1 MVETVVI
8 LAGGEGSR
16 LRPFTKDTPKALI
29 RVAGRELLYRII
41 KQLGELGVKR
51 FVIVINEKFK
61 GNIENFLKEHK
72 FHAEIICNPHPE
84 KENGYSLYLAKER
97 VKGRFGV
104 VMSDHI
110 YEKEFLE
117 KALKGNGLI
126 VDKVGLYI
134 DRDEATKVKCRDGRI
149 DDIGKGLKEYE
160 GFDTGFFI
168 LEDSIFSVAEK
179 ILKEKEVLTMSELVK
194 SAGLPCTEV
203 SSYFWM
209 DIDTPEDIEK
219 AKKLLVKTAIKG
231 AGDGFIS
238 RNLNRKVSTRISPY
252 LVDKFTPNQIT
263 VFTSLL
269 GMLSAVIAFFSPA
282 LGGILLQISSMLD
295 GLDGEIAR
303 AQMRTTKFGAWLDSV
318 LDRYVDFAFLSA
330 LAFYIKP
337 SWAFMPWVFLALFGT
352 IMVSYST
359 ERYKGAYCEDA
370 YAVIRELRY
379 LLGKRDERIF
389 LIMIFTLFGWIKAL
403 FILLAIITNIRV
415 ILTIYLVWKK
425 KGNE

>member
-16 LRPFTKDTPKALI
+16 LRPFTNNIPKALVK
-29 RVAGRELLYRII
+29 VAGRELLYRII
-41 KQLGELGVKR
+41 KQLEDLGVKR

-61 GNIENFLKEHK
+61 GSIENFLKEHG
-72 FHAEIICNPHPE
+72 FYGEIIYNPHPE
-84 KENGYSLYLAKER
+84 KENGYSLYLAKEK

-110 YEKEFLE
+110 YEKAFLE
-117 KALKGNGLI
+117 KALKGKGLI

-134 DRDEATKVKCRDGRI
+134 DIDEATKVKCRDGKI
-149 DDIGKGLKEYE
+149 KDIGKDLKEYE

-168 LEDSIFSVAEK
+168 LEESIFDVAEK
-179 ILKEKEVLTMSELVK
+179 ILKEKEVLTMSELAK
-194 SAGLPCTEV
+194 RAGIPCTEV
-203 SSYFWM
+203 SGYFWM
-209 DIDTPEDIEK
+209 DVDTPEDIEK
-219 AKKLLVKTAIKG
+219 AKKLLVKTAIKV

-252 LVDKFTPNQIT
+252 LVDKFTPNQVT
-263 VFTSLL
+263 VFTFLL
-269 GMLSAVIAFFSPA
+269 GMLSVVVAFFSPA
-282 LGGILLQISSMLD
+282 LGGILLQISSTLD

-318 LDRYVDFAFLSA
+318 LDRYIDFAFLSA

-337 SWAFMPWVFLALFGT
+337 SWGFMPWVFLALFGT

-370 YAVIRELRY
+370 YVVIKELRY

-415 ILTIYLVWKK
+415 ILTIYLVWKRK
-425 KGNE
+425 RNE

>member
-16 LRPFTKDTPKALI
+16 LRPFTNNIPKALVK
-29 RVAGRELLYRII
+29 VAGRELLYRII
-41 KQLGELGVKR
+41 KQLEDLGVKR

-61 GNIENFLKEHK
+61 GSIENFLKEHG
-72 FHAEIICNPHPE
+72 FYGEIIYNPHPE
-84 KENGYSLYLAKER
+84 KENGYSLYLAKEK

-110 YEKEFLE
+110 YEKAFLE
-117 KALKGNGLI
+117 KALKGKGLI

-134 DRDEATKVKCRDGRI
+134 DIDEATKVKCRDGKI
-149 DDIGKGLKEYE
+149 KDIGKDLKEYE

-168 LEDSIFSVAEK
+168 LEESIFDVAEK
-179 ILKEKEVLTMSELVK
+179 ILKEKEVLTMSELAK
-194 SAGLPCTEV
+194 RAGIPCTEV
-203 SSYFWM
+203 SGYFWM
-209 DIDTPEDIEK
+209 DVDTPEDIEK
-219 AKKLLVKTAIKG
+219 AKKLLVKTAIKV

-252 LVDKFTPNQIT
+252 LVDKFTPNQVT
-263 VFTSLL
+263 VFTFLL
-269 GMLSAVIAFFSPA
+269 GMLSVVVAFFSPA
-282 LGGILLQISSMLD
+282 LGGILLQISSTLD

-337 SWAFMPWVFLALFGT
+337 SWGFMPWVFLALFGT

-370 YAVIRELRY
+370 YVVIKELRY

-415 ILTIYLVWKK
+415 ILTIYLVWKRK
-425 KGNE
+425 RNE

>member
-16 LRPFTKDTPKALI
+16 LRPFTNNIPKALVK
-29 RVAGRELLYRII
+29 VAGRELLYRII
-41 KQLGELGVKR
+41 KQLEDLGVKR

-61 GNIENFLKEHK
+61 GSIENFLKEHG
-72 FHAEIICNPHPE
+72 FYGEIIYNPHPE
-84 KENGYSLYLAKER
+84 KENGYSLYLAKEK

-110 YEKEFLE
+110 YEKAFLE
-117 KALKGNGLI
+117 KALKGKGLI

-134 DRDEATKVKCRDGRI
+134 DIDEATKVKCRDGKI
-149 DDIGKGLKEYE
+149 KDIGKDLKEYE

-168 LEDSIFSVAEK
+168 LEESIFDVAEK
-179 ILKEKEVLTMSELVK
+179 ILKEKEVLTMSELAK
-194 SAGLPCTEV
+194 RAGIPCTEV
-203 SSYFWM
+203 SGYFWM
-209 DIDTPEDIEK
+209 DVDTPEDIEK
-219 AKKLLVKTAIKG
+219 AKKLLVKTAIKV

-252 LVDKFTPNQIT
+252 LVDKFTPNQVT
-263 VFTSLL
+263 VFTFLL
-269 GMLSAVIAFFSPA
+269 GMLSVVVAFFSPA
-282 LGGILLQISSMLD
+282 LGGILLQISSTLD

-337 SWAFMPWVFLALFGT
+337 SWGFMPWVFLALFGT

-370 YAVIRELRY
+370 YAVIKELRY

-415 ILTIYLVWKK
+415 ILTIYLVWKRK
-425 KGNE
+425 RNE

>member
-16 LRPFTKDTPKALI
+16 LRPFTNDIPKALVK
-29 RVAGRELLYRII
+29 VAGRELLYRII
-41 KQLGELGVKR
+41 KQLEELGVKR

-61 GNIENFLKEHK
+61 GSIENFLKEHK

-84 KENGYSLYLAKER
+84 KENGYSLYLAKEK

-110 YEKEFLE
+110 YEKAFLE

-134 DRDEATKVKCRDGRI
+134 DRDEATKVKCKDGRI
-149 DDIGKGLKEYE
+149 ENIGKDLKEYE

-168 LEDSIFSVAEK
+168 LEDSIFSVAEE
-179 ILKEKEVLTMSELVK
+179 ILKEKEVLTMSELAK
-194 SAGLPCTEV
+194 SAGIPCTEV
-203 SSYFWM
+203 SGYFWM
-209 DIDTPEDIEK
+209 DIDTPKDIEK
-219 AKKLLVKTAIKG
+219 GKKLLVKTAIKG
-231 AGDGFIS
+231 VGDGFIS

-252 LVDKFTPNQIT
+252 LVDKFTPNQLT
-263 VFTSLL
+263 VFTFLL
-269 GMLSAVIAFFSPA
+269 GMLSAVVAFFSPA

-303 AQMRTTKFGAWLDSV
+303 AQIRTTKFGAWLDSV

-370 YAVIRELRY
+370 YAVIKELRY

-425 KGNE
+425 KRNE

>member
-16 LRPFTKDTPKALI
+16 LRPFTNNIPKALVK
-29 RVAGRELLYRII
+29 VAGRELLYRII
-41 KQLGELGVKR
+41 KQLEDLGVKR

-61 GNIENFLKEHK
+61 GSIENFLKEHG
-72 FHAEIICNPHPE
+72 FYGEIIYNPHPE
-84 KENGYSLYLAKER
+84 KENGYSLYLAKEK

-110 YEKEFLE
+110 YEKAFLE
-117 KALKGNGLI
+117 KALKGKGLI

-134 DRDEATKVKCRDGRI
+134 DIDEATKVKCRDGKI
-149 DDIGKGLKEYE
+149 KDIGKDLKEYE

-168 LEDSIFSVAEK
+168 LEESIFDVAEK
-179 ILKEKEVLTMSELVK
+179 ILKEKEVLTMSELAK
-194 SAGLPCTEV
+194 RAGIPCTEV
-203 SSYFWM
+203 SGYFWM
-209 DIDTPEDIEK
+209 DVDTPEDIEK
-219 AKKLLVKTAIKG
+219 AKKLLVKTAIKV

-252 LVDKFTPNQIT
+252 LVDKFTPNQVT
-263 VFTSLL
+263 VFTFLL
-269 GMLSAVIAFFSPA
+269 GMLSVVVAFFSPA
-282 LGGILLQISSMLD
+282 LGGILLQISSTLD

-318 LDRYVDFAFLSA
+318 LDRYIDFAFLSA

-337 SWAFMPWVFLALFGT
+337 SWGFMPWVFLALFGT

-370 YAVIRELRY
+370 YAVIKELRY

-415 ILTIYLVWKK
+415 ILTIYLVWKRK
-425 KGNE
+425 RNE